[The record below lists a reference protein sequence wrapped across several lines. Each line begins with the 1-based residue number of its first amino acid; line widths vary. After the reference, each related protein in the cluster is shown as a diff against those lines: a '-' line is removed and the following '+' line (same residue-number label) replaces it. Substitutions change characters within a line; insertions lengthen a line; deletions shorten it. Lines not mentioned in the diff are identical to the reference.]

1 MAEQEGVIKYQ
12 LDHEA
17 QDLTDGIDLTDL
29 THWRSELLRLGLVG
43 QDPGRYDGFGFGNLS
58 QRLAL
63 GGFLITGSQTGEIRQ
78 LGREH
83 YAWVTNAVTAANR
96 ITSQGLTKPSS
107 EALTH
112 AAVYDASSEAQFIFH
127 AHSPE
132 IWQAGARLGLPVT
145 ANVAYGTPEMAE
157 EVSWLFA
164 DSDVATRG
172 LFIMAGH
179 EDGVVAF
186 GATAELAGH
195 RLIEALQAARKVLA

>member
-12 LDHEA
+12 LDHET
-17 QDLTDGIDLTDL
+17 QDLPQDIDLTDL
-29 THWRSELLRLGLVG
+29 THWRSELLRFGLVG

-112 AAVYDASSEAQFIFH
+112 AAVYDASSEIQFIFH

-132 IWQAGARLGLPVT
+132 IWQAGADLGLPAT
-145 ANVAYGTPEMAE
+145 ANVPYGTPEMAE

-172 LFIMAGH
+172 IFTMTGH

-186 GATAELAGH
+186 GKSAEQTAR
-195 RLIEALQAARKVLA
+195 RLLEALQAAKKVLA